1 MEKGHYGQYSGNAR
15 HSHKHHMVNSWEEED
30 VKRGRKEMAEGHKG
44 HAEALFDDA
53 HGSYNW
59 DGHNSTGAEHHG
71 MSRKSKRSD
80 RLRERAMKRSER
92 SGAERGDSYDYED
105 PRVMKMLKKASQLD
119 ERSNSKMMSEMGR
132 AAGNLRPQF
141 KQLYKDAAK
150 EESGGPRRMT
160 GHGQSKGDQSA
171 THTDYAH
178 YKGTDK
184 GYHGHTGASHGDQSA
199 THRDYMVDPRTH
211 NSPLHNTGW
220 SGFNYNKAAAE
231 LDYMPIEHDMHRGMS
246 RESSELKD
254 MPIVDIEK
262 GDAEGDKYKKVI
274 NKAMMQKATK
284 AEVSAKLREMFP
296 EVKNNS
302 VEVNWSP
309 DGKKVEVYKKDSPL
323 NAKGKKSKK
332 ELEQQRDAIED
343 RIRKQNSEA
352 KLTGK
357 SWGPD
362 GPSPKQNKRL
372 EKVNKQISKGVS
384 RIASP
389 LNAKKKKSRD
399 PNKHVNDSI
408 QLAQNN
414 PAKAAMTYGTNLE
427 ESLKGAHDEGI
438 KKNQWRLENNPD
450 MDLSKYGELGEEAHI
465 QNLQMGKF
473 DDDIQADFNR
483 EIKRGGDQLN
493 YIQVDEK
500 GLQTTDPMKDF
511 PRTKVTRRQIENTR
525 DRYMDGDERSGI
537 PRIASPLN
545 AKGDKCPESGCVQ
558 EKGDGKWGVISG
570 KTGKWWDANYESRSS
585 AEAGLRAYF
594 ANGGN

>member
-92 SGAERGDSYDYED
+92 SGAERGDEYDYED
-105 PRVMKMLKKASQLD
+105 PRVMKMLQKANKLD
-119 ERSNSKMMSEMGR
+119 QRSNSKMMSEMGR
-132 AAGNLRPQF
+132 AAGDFYRASVGWPQ
-141 KQLYKDAAK
+141 K
-150 EESGGPRRMT
+150 EDWPQKGKGGGPRRMT

-199 THRDYMVDPRTH
+199 THRDYMIDPRTH

-231 LDYMPIEHDMHRGMS
+231 EDYMPIEHDMHRGMS
-246 RESSELKD
+246 RESSEFKY
-254 MPIVDIEK
+254 MPIEDIEK
-262 GDAEGDKYKKVI
+262 GDAEGDTTKYKKVI

-323 NAKGKKSKK
+323 NAKG
-332 ELEQQRDAIED
+332 
-343 RIRKQNSEA
+343 
-352 KLTGK
+352 
-357 SWGPD
+357 
-362 GPSPKQNKRL
+362 
-372 EKVNKQISKGVS
+372 
-384 RIASP
+384 
-389 LNAKKKKSRD
+389 
-399 PNKHVNDSI
+399 
-408 QLAQNN
+408 
-414 PAKAAMTYGTNLE
+414 
-427 ESLKGAHDEGI
+427 
-438 KKNQWRLENNPD
+438 
-450 MDLSKYGELGEEAHI
+450 
-465 QNLQMGKF
+465 
-473 DDDIQADFNR
+473 
-483 EIKRGGDQLN
+483 
-493 YIQVDEK
+493 
-500 GLQTTDPMKDF
+500 
-511 PRTKVTRRQIENTR
+511 
-525 DRYMDGDERSGI
+525 
-537 PRIASPLN
+537 
-545 AKGDKCPESGCVQ
+545 DKCPESGCVQ
-558 EKGDGKWGVISG
+558 EKGNGKWGVISG
-570 KTGKWWDANYESRSS
+570 KTGKWWDANYDSRSS